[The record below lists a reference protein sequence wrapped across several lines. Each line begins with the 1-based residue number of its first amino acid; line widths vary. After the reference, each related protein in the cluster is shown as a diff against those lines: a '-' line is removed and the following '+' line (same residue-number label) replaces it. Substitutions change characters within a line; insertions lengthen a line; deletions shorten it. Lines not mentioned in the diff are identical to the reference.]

1 MSGLLRKSTI
11 EAASCVAAKWYSCP
25 PLVHAMVVWLR
36 PCAAS
41 QGMETDPVFN
51 SDEQLLAVLAM
62 LEECRS
68 ALAASGNRDS
78 AHLVSVAALDVRM
91 KLNRIGDAELRLLC
105 EAMVAKEEAGN
116 GSHEARPLHEA
127 KSLQEATSSQTP
139 PRRPLLRVVK

>member
-1 MSGLLRKSTI
+1 
-11 EAASCVAAKWYSCP
+11 
-25 PLVHAMVVWLR
+25 
-36 PCAAS
+36 
-41 QGMETDPVFN
+41 METAPVFN

-91 KLNRIGDAELRLLC
+91 KLNRIGDAELKLLC
-105 EAMVAKEEAGN
+105 DAMMVKELAEDGPQ
-116 GSHEARPLHEA
+116 EAR
-127 KSLQEATSSQTP
+127 SSQAS

>member
-1 MSGLLRKSTI
+1 
-11 EAASCVAAKWYSCP
+11 
-25 PLVHAMVVWLR
+25 MVIRLR

-41 QGMETDPVFN
+41 QGMETDPVFD
-51 SDEQLLAVLAM
+51 SDERLLAVLAM

-68 ALAASGNRDS
+68 ALAANGNRDS

-105 EAMVAKEEAGN
+105 EAMAAKEEAKEAP
-116 GSHEARPLHEA
+116 HESRPSSEVRSSSEVRPSYEDEA
-127 KSLQEATSSQTP
+127 SQSA